1 MKSISNKL
9 NWLMPGVQ
17 HVARI
22 KDDRVNPNRL
32 ESMWL
37 GFSAG
42 VAELPVLLMMHIVM
56 FLYAI
61 AIALCTFIATI
72 GMSFAFVGASL
83 VLGVKGKIERRDHE

>member
-1 MKSISNKL
+1 MSISSKL

-17 HVARI
+17 HVERI

-32 ESMWL
+32 QSMWL
-37 GFSAG
+37 GFSVG
-42 VAELPVLLMMHIVM
+42 MAELPVLLVMHIVM

-83 VLGVKGKIERRDHE
+83 ILGVKGKMERRDHE